1 VAAVAGPAAE
11 KASAYGLG
19 VPAAAPPAVHRQ
31 SIEIETPPS
40 DSDYSDRA
48 VFLGRL
54 KRGRVRESRRV
65 VHVFPLA
72 LGTPRGTTLTA
83 SCGET
88 LAVDDLQWL
97 PEVTGMP
104 CERCVLHTMAQ
115 R

>member
-1 VAAVAGPAAE
+1 VTAVAGPVAE
-11 KASAYGLG
+11 KAGAYGIG
-19 VPAAAPPAVHRQ
+19 VPVTAPPAVHRQ
-31 SIEIETPPS
+31 SAEIETPLS
-40 DSDYSDRA
+40 DSDYSDQV

-72 LGTPRGTTLTA
+72 LDTPRDTTLTA

-97 PEVTGMP
+97 PQVTGMP
-104 CERCVLHTMAQ
+104 CERCVLHTMVQ